1 MTRQATSTTDHVK
14 TLLVTVNA
22 PYHTGVDHNSYI
34 EEFKNLIKTDGNE
47 YDEILNIKLREID
60 SAYFITK
67 GKLDE
72 IKKFCDEKDIKHVFI
87 SETLTAKQ
95 ERNLKDFLERSLTDR
110 TRLILDIFDR
120 SAVTAEGKSQVK
132 IAYLEY
138 LKTRV
143 SGKGIEFDQ
152 QAGAVGLRGGPGETA
167 KEIELRYLNLEIEKL
182 KKIIA
187 RIQSA
192 RDVQRKQRLKNQEPL
207 ICLIGYTNAGKST
220 ILNSLTNSQVLA
232 EDKLFA
238 TLDTTTKQL
247 FVGNKKIG
255 VLSDTVGFI
264 QQLPPK
270 LIDAF
275 KSTLS
280 ELQYADLLLHVV
292 DLANLNWQAHIEVVN
307 NIIAD
312 LGIEKKMLYV
322 FNKADLV
329 PNLPEIIGRIN
340 LYQAH
345 VVISNK
351 AKDGMQDLLDY
362 LTKWHKSK

>member
-1 MTRQATSTTDHVK
+1 MARQATSTTDHVK

-34 EEFKNLIKTDGNE
+34 EEFKNLIKTEGSTF
-47 YDEILNIKLREID
+47 DEIISIKLREID
-60 SAYFITK
+60 SSYFITK
-67 GKLDE
+67 GKLEE
-72 IKKFCDEKDIKHVFI
+72 IKKLCVDHDIKHIFI

-95 ERNLKDFLERSLTDR
+95 ERNLRDFLERSITDR
-110 TRLILDIFDR
+110 TRLILDIFNQ
-120 SAVTAEGKSQVK
+120 SAVTAEGKTQVQ

-143 SGKGIEFDQ
+143 SGQGIEFDQ
-152 QAGAVGLRGGPGETA
+152 QAGSIGIRGGPGETA
-167 KEIELRYLNLEIEKL
+167 KEIELRYLDLEIRKL
-182 KKIIA
+182 KRIIDKIQAA
-187 RIQSA
+187 RE
-192 RDVQRKQRLKNQEPL
+192 VQRKQRLKNQEPL
-207 ICLIGYTNAGKST
+207 LCLIGYTNAGKST
-220 ILNSLTNSQVLA
+220 ILNTLTNSDVLA

-247 FVGNKKIG
+247 YINHKKIG

-270 LIDAF
+270 LIAAF

-292 DLANLNWQAHIEVVN
+292 DLTNPNWQAHIEVVHQ
-307 NIIAD
+307 ILED
-312 LGIEKKMLYV
+312 LAVNDKKMLYV

-329 PNLPEIIGRIN
+329 QDLELIMPQIN
-340 LYQAH
+340 LFQPH
-345 VVISNK
+345 VIVSAKNK
-351 AKDGMQDLLDY
+351 IGMEPLLTY
-362 LTKWHKSK
+362 LNDWHK

>member
-14 TLLVTVNA
+14 TLLVAVNA

-34 EEFKNLIKTDGNE
+34 EEFKNLIKTEGSTF
-47 YDEILNIKLREID
+47 DEIVSIKLREVD
-60 SAYFITK
+60 PSYFITK
-67 GKLDE
+67 GKLEE
-72 IKKFCDEKDIKHVFI
+72 IKKLCVDNNIEHIFI

-95 ERNLKDFLERSLTDR
+95 ERNLRDFLERNITDR
-110 TRLILDIFDR
+110 TRLILDIFNQ
-120 SAVTAEGKSQVK
+120 SAVTAEGKTQVQ
-132 IAYLEY
+132 IAYLDH

-152 QAGAVGLRGGPGETA
+152 QAGSIGIRGGPGETA
-167 KEIELRYLNLEIEKL
+167 KEIELRYLNLEIRKL
-182 KKIIA
+182 KRIID

-192 RDVQRKQRLKNQEPL
+192 REVQRKQRLKNQEPL
-207 ICLIGYTNAGKST
+207 LCLIGYTNAGKST
-220 ILNSLTNSQVLA
+220 ILNTLTNSDVLA

-247 FVGNKKIG
+247 YINHKKIG

-270 LIDAF
+270 LIAAF

-280 ELQYADLLLHVV
+280 ELQYANLLLHVV
-292 DLANLNWQAHIEVVN
+292 DLTNPNWQAHIEVVHQ
-307 NIIAD
+307 ILDD
-312 LGIEKKMLYV
+312 LEVKKDMLYV

-329 PNLPEIIGRIN
+329 PDIESIMPQIN
-340 LYQAH
+340 LFTPH
-345 VVISNK
+345 VIVSAKSK
-351 AKDGMQDLLDY
+351 AGMEPLLQY
-362 LTKWHKSK
+362 LTNWQK

>member
-14 TLLVTVNA
+14 TLLITVNA

-34 EEFKNLIKTDGNE
+34 EEFKNLIKTEGSTF
-47 YDEILNIKLREID
+47 DEIISIKLREID

-67 GKLDE
+67 GKLEE
-72 IKKFCDEKDIKHVFI
+72 IKKLCIDQDIKHIFI

-95 ERNLKDFLERSLTDR
+95 ERNLRDFLERSITDR
-110 TRLILDIFDR
+110 TRLILDIFNQ
-120 SAVTAEGKSQVK
+120 SAVTAEGKTQVQ

-143 SGKGIEFDQ
+143 SGQGIEFDQ
-152 QAGAVGLRGGPGETA
+152 QAGSIGIRGGPGETA
-167 KEIELRYLNLEIEKL
+167 KEIELRYLDLEIRKL
-182 KKIIA
+182 KRIIDK
-187 RIQSA
+187 IQSA
-192 RDVQRKQRLKNQEPL
+192 REVQRKQRLKNQETL
-207 ICLIGYTNAGKST
+207 LCLIGYTNAGKST
-220 ILNSLTNSQVLA
+220 ILNALTNSDVLA

-247 FVGNKKIG
+247 YINHKKIG

-270 LIDAF
+270 LIAAF

-292 DLANLNWQAHIEVVN
+292 DLTNPNWQAHIEVVHQ
-307 NIIAD
+307 ILED
-312 LGIEKKMLYV
+312 LELHDKKMVYV

-329 PNLPEIIGRIN
+329 QDLELIKPQIN
-340 LYQAH
+340 LFQPH
-345 VVISNK
+345 VIISSK
-351 AKDGMQDLLDY
+351 SKSGLVPLLDY
-362 LTKWHKSK
+362 LTQWHK